1 LLEILPGIQLYA
13 GANTD
18 DNSFLLENNWVA
30 WGARASWN
38 VLKIFAYPTKK
49 GLIED
54 QGSLIEERAMAMTV
68 AIMTQVKV
76 AHETYHQ
83 TRSTA
88 RLAQQYASVQK
99 QINRRQRA
107 SAEADEISEQVL
119 IQEEMNTLLAMAR
132 SDIAYAQVQNAFSRF
147 YSTLGFEPLGE
158 GADTNL
164 NVEELAAQ
172 LKTVWAQRG
181 QQGS

>member
-1 LLEILPGIQLYA
+1 
-13 GANTD
+13 
-18 DNSFLLENNWVA
+18 
-30 WGARASWN
+30 
-38 VLKIFAYPTKK
+38 
-49 GLIED
+49 
-54 QGSLIEERAMAMTV
+54 
-68 AIMTQVKV
+68 
-76 AHETYHQ
+76 
-83 TRSTA
+83 
-88 RLAQQYASVQK
+88 
-99 QINRRQRA
+99 
-107 SAEADEISEQVL
+107 
-119 IQEEMNTLLAMAR
+119 MNTLLAMAR